1 MKLHRVQRAFGVT
14 LCLAVF
20 GCATMREDLVKTDI
34 NVLKTTERQDAKKS
48 FLVVAMQKGNVFELH
63 TADAC
68 SRRKVLAKEEI
79 KHFENKNG
87 SIAADVTWGILGA
100 LAAGGGTYTIVDSR
114 NVAATSDAA
123 ATYNPIG
130 EKTAL
135 GLGIGGVVL
144 GAGLLTI
151 PLVDGIRASKAR
163 DEHRLYSEDGPVVAE
178 GETCAAAPALVAGVA
193 IGADGILPPLD
204 LKFGDSRPVAWA
216 VALLVPNGLV
226 SVDLAKV
233 VPESVLQGAA
243 RPPRIQL
250 LSGTI
255 LLAELD
261 SAPVFEAMDDAMW
274 ASMADTS
281 RSSCERPGSLDAC
294 ERIKGYA
301 ALYPE
306 SKYTIAAKKLVVDA
320 EPTFTSIRDDDA
332 YAQANAPSCK
342 VPEIEDACEA
352 LKAYLAAWPKGRHL
366 VEGKA
371 TLGVGQVIVAKMIAK
386 REAEERAEAAR
397 QRAEEARA
405 EAQRRMEEAQAA
417 ARQRVEEAQ
426 EAARQRA
433 EEAREAVRRQS
444 RSGYW
449 CVYSDLSRTCVCSP
463 RTTGG
468 TCWTDANNVGIG
480 MGRGALTL
488 IGECSPCH
496 NNY

>member
-294 ERIKGYA
+294 ELIKGYA

-320 EPTFTSIRDDDA
+320 EPTFERLRDDKAFAEASAEDCQKA
-332 YAQANAPSCK
+332 MS
-342 VPEIEDACEA
+342 EDACDPAEA
-352 LKAYLAAWPKGRHL
+352 YVSTRPSGLHVKEAEAALAAGQPKVR
-366 VEGKA
+366 A
-371 TLGVGQVIVAKMIAK
+371 MIAK
-386 REAEERAEAAR
+386 REAAERAEAAQAAREAAQEAAR
-397 QRAEEARA
+397 QRAA
-405 EAQRRMEEAQAA
+405 
-417 ARQRVEEAQ
+417 EAQ
-426 EAARQRA
+426 EAARQRVA
-433 EEAREAVRRQS
+433 EAQEAAQQRVEEARERAAEAASYGRCHNWRNIGRGLIQGTMCCS
-444 RSGYW
+444 RNPFTRG
-449 CVYSDLSRTCVCSP
+449 VDEGVCS
-463 RTTGG
+463 
-468 TCWTDANNVGIG
+468 
-480 MGRGALTL
+480 
-488 IGECSPCH
+488 CSQAASWCK
-496 NNY
+496 

>member
-1 MKLHRVQRAFGVT
+1 MKSHRVQRAFGVT

-79 KHFENKNG
+79 KHFENKND
-87 SIAADVTWGILGA
+87 SVAADVTWGILGA

-163 DEHRLYSEDGPVVAE
+163 DERRLYSEDGPVVAE

-204 LKFGDSRPVAWA
+204 LKFGDSRPVALA
-216 VALLVPNGLV
+216 VAVLVPNGLV

-233 VPESVLQGAA
+233 VPDLVLQGAA

-250 LSGTI
+250 LSGGV

-261 SAPVFEAMDDAMW
+261 SAPVFEAMDDTMW

-294 ERIKGYA
+294 ELIKGYA
-301 ALYPE
+301 AHYPE
-306 SKYTIAAKKLVVDA
+306 SKYAIAAKKLVVDA
-320 EPTFTSIRDDDA
+320 EPTFERLRDDKAFAEASAEDCKKA
-332 YAQANAPSCK
+332 TSENACDGVEGYVSARPSGLHIK
-342 VPEIEDACEA
+342 EA
-352 LKAYLAAWPKGRHL
+352 KAALAAGQPKVR
-366 VEGKA
+366 A
-371 TLGVGQVIVAKMIAK
+371 MIAK
-386 REAEERAEAAR
+386 REAAERAEAA
-397 QRAEEARA
+397 
-405 EAQRRMEEAQAA
+405 QAA
-417 ARQRVEEAQ
+417 REAAQ

-433 EEAREAVRRQS
+433 EEAREAARQREEDVRARAAAQSRAWCDVRGAETGRIDSGLRCHWDEACMEREIEEYVRR
-444 RSGYW
+444 
-449 CVYSDLSRTCVCSP
+449 CF
-463 RTTGG
+463 
-468 TCWTDANNVGIG
+468 
-480 MGRGALTL
+480 
-488 IGECSPCH
+488 
-496 NNY
+496 